1 MLLTSLDHRVAT
13 AIRLAALGL
22 IALTMTSGSHTPGT
36 SGRGLVVSLL
46 FAAAALSWLA
56 WAARPGN
63 EHGVT
68 VELYVMAVA
77 GGLLVEAAPQSAASA
92 FVFVAVV
99 AAGLRVELARAA
111 PVALAGTLSIALSDL
126 LYNGNALGLLAY
138 TLGFAASLLA
148 ASNARQRT
156 LRVEQAELLL
166 AQTQRS
172 HEEQLRSARLEESTR
187 IAREIHDVLA
197 HTLAGLTIQ
206 LEATGSLLEQGA
218 DRDAVL
224 ARVHRAHELAR
235 EGLVETRRAVGALRG
250 DAPASAPAGID
261 ALVADYRATGDACA
275 ELTID
280 GDPARLTG
288 RTGDA
293 VLRVVQEALTNVR
306 KHAPG
311 AEVSVAVHAGQAP
324 DDEVVLVVEDRAT
337 AGRLAP
343 PAGDARRSGLAAS
356 GGGYGLQGM
365 RERAQLLGGTLS
377 AGSVDGGWRVEL
389 RLPAPA
395 TPAGRDGPKAASGP
409 TAGPAAPGGPR

>member
-1 MLLTSLDHRVAT
+1 MLLASFDRRSAT
-13 AIRLAALGL
+13 AIRLAGLVL
-22 IALTMTSGSHTPGT
+22 IAVSVLTGSHQPGT

-46 FAAAALSWLA
+46 FAVAVLSWLV
-56 WAARPGN
+56 WMARPSN
-63 EHGVT
+63 DQGVT
-68 VELYVMAVA
+68 FELYVMAVA
-77 GGLLVEAAPQSAASA
+77 GGLLVEATLQGAASA
-92 FVFVAVV
+92 FVFVAVI

-111 PVALAGTLSIALSDL
+111 PVALAGTLALAVSDL

-138 TLGFAASLLA
+138 ALGLAASLLA
-148 ASNARQRT
+148 AANGRQRT

-172 HEEQLRSARLEESTR
+172 HEEQLRAARLEESTR

-206 LEATGSLLEQGA
+206 LEATGALVEQGA

-235 EGLVETRRAVGALRG
+235 EGLRETRRAVGALRG
-250 DAPASAPAGID
+250 EAVSAPAGIE
-261 ALVADYRATGDACA
+261 ALVAEYRATADAGA

-280 GDPARLTG
+280 GNLARLSG
-288 RTGDA
+288 RTGEA

-311 AEVSVAVHAGQAP
+311 AEVSVAVHAGEAAG
-324 DDEVVLVVEDRAT
+324 DEVVLVVDDRPT
-337 AGRLAP
+337 AAQ
-343 PAGDARRSGLAAS
+343 PAGQAGAAGAGGLAAT

-365 RERAQLLGGTLS
+365 RERAQLLGGTLT

-389 RLPAPA
+389 RMPAPA
-395 TPAGRDGPKAASGP
+395 
-409 TAGPAAPGGPR
+409 GPAPAAEQGDGR

>member
-1 MLLTSLDHRVAT
+1 MLMLLASLDRRIAT
-13 AIRLAALGL
+13 AIRLAGLVLITLTVLG
-22 IALTMTSGSHTPGT
+22 GSHHPGS

-46 FAAAALSWLA
+46 FVAAALSWLI
-56 WAARPGN
+56 WMARPSN
-63 EHGVT
+63 DQGVT

-77 GGLLVEAAPQSAASA
+77 GGLLVEAAPQGAASA
-92 FVFVAVV
+92 FVFIAVI

-111 PVALAGTLSIALSDL
+111 PVVLAGTLAVAVSDL
-126 LYNGNALGLLAY
+126 LYNGTALAVLAY
-138 TLGFAASLLA
+138 ALGFAASLLG
-148 ASNARQRT
+148 ASNGRQRA

-172 HEEQLRSARLEESTR
+172 HEEQLRAARLEESTK

-206 LEATGSLLEQGA
+206 LEATGALVEQGA

-235 EGLVETRRAVGALRG
+235 EGLRETRRAVGALRG
-250 DAPASAPAGID
+250 ETVSAPAGIE
-261 ALVADYRATGDACA
+261 ALVAEYRTTADAGA

-280 GDPARLTG
+280 GDPARLSGQTG
-288 RTGDA
+288 EA
-293 VLRVVQEALTNVR
+293 VLRVAQEALTNVR

-311 AEVSVAVHAGQAP
+311 ADVCVSVHAGQAP
-324 DDEVVLVVEDRAT
+324 DDEVVLVVDDRVT
-337 AGRLAP
+337 AAQPGGQS
-343 PAGDARRSGLAAS
+343 GDAPAEGLAAT

-377 AGSVDGGWRVEL
+377 AGSMDGGWHVEL

-395 TPAGRDGPKAASGP
+395 GPAG
-409 TAGPAAPGGPR
+409 TAEQGNSR